1 MPPTQQ
7 KDTQLLSLVIA
18 LAGIALGIYIA
29 RTFLKAG
36 IFKLKGTKEQF
47 AVAQFGWAEK
57 TPMGVIR
64 LIGALEILGA
74 AGSVFA
80 PLLALIPG
88 FEWAKWVGVAAAA
101 GLALTMVGAMIV
113 HQSRGEA
120 KYTFK
125 MNAMLLLPAAA
136 AAILDALVVLPLT
149 F

>member
-1 MPPTQQ
+1 M
-7 KDTQLLSLVIA
+7 LSLVIA
-18 LAGIALGIYIA
+18 VAGIALGIFVA

-47 AVAQFGWAEK
+47 AAAQFGWAEK

-64 LIGALEILGA
+64 VIGLLEVLGA
-74 AGSVFA
+74 VGAVVA
-80 PLLALIPG
+80 PIVALVPG
-88 FEWAKWVGVAAAA
+88 FEWAKWFGVSAAA

-113 HQSRGEA
+113 HQSRGES

-125 MNAMLLLPAAA
+125 MNAMLLLPAVV